1 MTFTDRPQRQSHVCV
16 FLKCVCVLSHVLTV
30 SCNQTMNVCTGRSIL
45 DMWTAIKMCV
55 SVCDSHNRSAAG
67 EGVFSLMSWIGK
79 RLIFN
84 RWLFSPR
91 CEKAIHQSAS
101 VHFYQTTTRR
111 SVSLT
116 NENAKVIHVQLQQ
129 TKQTDGKE
137 KEWERERSCRKE
149 KKMMLI
155 MHKGFGFR
163 MFQCSHYQGQSRQ
176 HVWPSVLNQFFFCA
190 LKLFGL
196 KR

>member
-1 MTFTDRPQRQSHVCV
+1 
-16 FLKCVCVLSHVLTV
+16 
-30 SCNQTMNVCTGRSIL
+30 
-45 DMWTAIKMCV
+45 
-55 SVCDSHNRSAAG
+55 
-67 EGVFSLMSWIGK
+67 MSWIGK

-84 RWLFSPR
+84 RWLFPPR

-149 KKMMLI
+149 KKNDAD
-155 MHKGFGFR
+155 HAQKFR
-163 MFQCSHYQGQSRQ
+163 VQDVLALTLSRAEQ
-176 HVWPSVLNQFFFCA
+176 ATHLALSSELVFFFLLCFKI
-190 LKLFGL
+190 LWS
-196 KR
+196 